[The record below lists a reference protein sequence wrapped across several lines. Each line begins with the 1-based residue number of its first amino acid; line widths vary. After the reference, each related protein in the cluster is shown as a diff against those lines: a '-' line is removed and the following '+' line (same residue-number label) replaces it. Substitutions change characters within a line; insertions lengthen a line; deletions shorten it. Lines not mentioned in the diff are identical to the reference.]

1 MLLEEEMNM
10 DEPPDRSY
18 YVRAQL
24 LMGITVSTMFRQIRI
39 LSLRSLAETAD
50 TVPSV
55 YQLC

>member
-1 MLLEEEMNM
+1 M

-24 LMGITVSTMFRQIRI
+24 LMGITVSTMLRQIRV
-39 LSLRSLAETAD
+39 LSLRSLAEIAE